1 MADEQTTQ
9 NDTTSSATD
18 ANEAASTEQQAQP
31 AETGDGASTEQSGA
45 ETEGSAL
52 GNAGLKD
59 KTEGDKPAEGE
70 DGGEEEAATGAP
82 EKYEFNLEGVD
93 LDQEALA
100 EAEPILRELNLSN
113 EDANKLLPA
122 ANALVEKTRDGMM
135 QQLGD
140 AVKQQKSD
148 WLEAAKA
155 DETIG
160 GAKFDENL
168 GLAAKALD
176 ALGFKEGH
184 PFRQA
189 LDDTGF
195 GNHRDMIFAF
205 SEIGRMVGED
215 GNFVRTDAGG
225 PMPSAKDIL
234 YGNSNE
240 KGSS

>member
-52 GNAGLKD
+52 GSAGVKSEGE
-59 KTEGDKPAEGE
+59 KPEGDKPAEGE
-70 DGGEEEAATGAP
+70 EGGEEKAATGAP
-82 EKYEFNLEGVD
+82 EKYEFALEGVD
-93 LDQEALA
+93 LDQEALT

-215 GNFVRTDAGG
+215 GNFAREGVGSTQEADTVKR
-225 PMPSAKDIL
+225 L
-234 YGNSNE
+234 YPND
-240 KGSS
+240 